1 MRQITAC
8 YRSLFQGRAMCK
20 TENPFELFFGL
31 TSLFF
36 GPAFVTRLL
45 GPNGRRR
52 KATRKTA
59 RARYRENSWRIYRP
73 NKVGLAILPV
83 SLNLLRP
90 ASITFPGVK
99 RRIDTGTSATRRRCF
114 RNPPAVLLPPVR
126 FRFVCGARRILR
138 LIDNFISRLIMFAAP
153 GCVLAVL
160 HVKVLVQSFEEM

>member
-1 MRQITAC
+1 MKCSKQRT
-8 YRSLFQGRAMCK
+8 RSNFF
-20 TENPFELFFGL
+20 PDSHLFFW
-31 TSLFF
+31 
-36 GPAFVTRLL
+36 PAFETRLL
-45 GPNGRRR
+45 AQNSPRS
-52 KATRKTA
+52 KATRKTIL
-59 RARYRENSWRIYRP
+59 ARYRENSWRIKRP
-73 NKVGLAILPV
+73 NKFGLTILPV

-99 RRIDTGTSATRRRCF
+99 RRIDSGTSATRRRCF

-138 LIDNFISRLIMFAAP
+138 LIDNFISRLVVIAAP